1 MKGTSLRKVPSVC
14 SLQKQSA
21 YNFTKTAEVQMIE

>member
-14 SLQKQSA
+14 SLQKQI
-21 YNFTKTAEVQMIE
+21 TKTAEVQMIE